1 MLIALLQPHSL
12 GLVTGSGRGEANF
25 PLCRYCRLLLFRHQ
39 EDYQALLAFD
49 IAEKLLEAVY
59 FRAILVR
66 SERMSDAEGQAPV
79 FPWKQPLVG
88 KDTLVMTTL
97 DVHAAGEPLRI
108 ITGGLPELEGDT
120 ILERRR
126 FMQQHYDHIRR
137 TLMWEPRGH
146 YNMYGCALTPPVT
159 PEADLGVIFMHNEG
173 YSTMC
178 GHGVIALVTA
188 LVETGT
194 LPAKG
199 TQTPVNLDTPAGLVR
214 ATAHLDGAGQ
224 VERVSFL
231 NVPSFVYARD
241 VEIAVPGWGT
251 LRVDVAFGGAFYAFL
266 NAEDVGL
273 TVRPEQM
280 AQLVAA
286 GEAVKKAVNEVLPIK
301 HPVEE
306 DLGFLYGTI
315 LIGPAEIPD
324 HHSRNI
330 CVFADA
336 EVDRS
341 PTGTGVSARLA
352 IHHARGEIAE
362 GQQVIIESILGAG
375 SAFGGRVVGRARVGN
390 YEAIIPEVSG
400 SAFIT
405 GRQEFF
411 LDPRDTLG
419 RGFLIG
425 Q

>member
-1 MLIALLQPHSL
+1 MGLIWKH
-12 GLVTGSGRGEANF
+12 
-25 PLCRYCRLLLFRHQ
+25 RLP
-39 EDYQALLAFD
+39 D
-49 IAEKLLEAVY
+49 
-59 FRAILVR
+59 
-66 SERMSDAEGQAPV
+66 
-79 FPWKQPLVG
+79 
-88 KDTLVMTTL
+88 KDTLLISTL
-97 DVHAAGEPLRI
+97 DAHAAGEPLRI

-120 ILERRR
+120 ILTRRR

-137 TLMWEPRGH
+137 ALMWEPRGH
-146 YNMYGCALTPPVT
+146 LNMYGCALTPPVT

-194 LPAKG
+194 LPSTG
-199 TQTPVNLDTPAGLVR
+199 THTLVNLDTPAGLVR
-214 ATAHLDGAGQ
+214 ATAHRGRDGH

-241 VEIAVPGWGT
+241 VEIVVPAWGT

-266 NAEDVGL
+266 DAKDIGL
-273 TVRPEQM
+273 QVSPDQV

-286 GEAVKKAVNEVLPIK
+286 GEAIKKAVNMVLSIK
-301 HPVEE
+301 HPFED

-315 LIGPAEIPD
+315 LIGPPEQAD

-352 IHHARGEIAE
+352 IHHARGDIAE
-362 GQQVIIESILGAG
+362 GQEIVIESILGAA
-375 SAFGGRVVGRARVGN
+375 SAFGGQVVGQAKVEA
-390 YEAIIPEVSG
+390 YQAIIPEVSG
-400 SAFIT
+400 TAFIT
-405 GRQEFF
+405 GRQEFL
-411 LDPRDTLG
+411 LDPRDALG

-425 Q
+425 P

>member
-1 MLIALLQPHSL
+1 MELVWKHQP
-12 GLVTGSGRGEANF
+12 V
-25 PLCRYCRLLLFRHQ
+25 
-39 EDYQALLAFD
+39 D
-49 IAEKLLEAVY
+49 
-59 FRAILVR
+59 
-66 SERMSDAEGQAPV
+66 
-79 FPWKQPLVG
+79 
-88 KDTLVMTTL
+88 KDTLRITTL
-97 DVHAAGEPLRI
+97 DTHAAGEPLRI
-108 ITGGLPELEGDT
+108 ITGGLPELEGAT
-120 ILERRR
+120 MLERRR
-126 FMQQHYDHIRR
+126 FMQQRCDHIRR
-137 TLMWEPRGH
+137 ALMWEPRGH
-146 YNMYGCALTPPVT
+146 FNMYGCALTPPVT
-159 PEADLGVIFMHNEG
+159 PGADLGVIFMHNEG

-188 LVETGT
+188 LLETGT

-199 TQTPVNLDTPAGLVR
+199 EQTLVNLDTPAGLVC
-214 ATAHLDGAGQ
+214 ATAHLDSAGHVQ
-224 VERVSFL
+224 RVSFL

-241 VEIAVPGWGT
+241 LELDVPAWGR

-266 NAEDVGL
+266 AAADVGL
-273 TVRPEQM
+273 RVRPEQT

-286 GEAVKKAVNEVLPIK
+286 GEAIKRAVNAVLPIR
-301 HPVEE
+301 HPLEE

-315 LIGPAEIPD
+315 LIDSPAHPD

-330 CVFADA
+330 CVFANA

-362 GQQVIIESILGAG
+362 GQQMVIESILGAE
-375 SAFGGRVVGRARVGN
+375 SAFGGRVVGRASVGA

-400 SAFIT
+400 TAFIT
-405 GRQEFF
+405 GRQELW

-425 Q
+425 